1 MFDTKSSQIP
11 RTFLWLFS
19 QTFGLDYSPLNSAT
33 LSCSSEVTL
42 MLGSTIELTHP
53 RKEDEK
59 YWEEEKGRKHL
70 ILVGDSVRVFFK

>member
-1 MFDTKSSQIP
+1 
-11 RTFLWLFS
+11 
-19 QTFGLDYSPLNSAT
+19 
-33 LSCSSEVTL
+33 

-53 RKEDEK
+53 GKEDEK